1 MAGGGVDVDGG
12 LQMEAVWEA
21 REGVH
26 GGFGLDAAG
35 GKALDLRDGHALG
48 VVHPFADE
56 GLDGFEAVLRAQLF
70 EPLLADPGA
79 GEHAEVVAVPDLGC
93 ADALA
98 AHADDV
104 ADILIVLLD
113 LDAGEDEGAFR
124 VDVDGVGHVGGG
136 EGVPDIGL
144 VRFDAGRED
153 VLAFVEDGDDDGVVG
168 GMGVAEVGVVVE
180 EGVALLEVGVEV
192 GHGLAEEAGAV
203 DVDGSPLRSGEELV
217 LCGGDGGGEVTGDE
231 GRGAG
236 RADEGIGHLAGDA
249 VDAVGHDEQLDGV
262 HR

>member
-1 MAGGGVDVDGG
+1 MVVSAW
-12 LQMEAVWEA
+12 MRPA
-21 REGVH
+21 
-26 GGFGLDAAG
+26 

-56 GLDGFEAVLRAQLF
+56 GLDGFEAVLRAEIF

-79 GEHAEVVAVPDLGC
+79 GEHAEVVAVPDLGR

-104 ADILIVLLD
+104 ADILIALLD
-113 LDAGEDEGAFR
+113 LDAGEDERAFR

-180 EGVALLEVGVEV
+180 EGVCPL
-192 GHGLAEEAGAV
+192 
-203 DVDGSPLRSGEELV
+203 GSRGGGRPWFGRGGRSRRRGREPLRSGEELV
-217 LCGGDGGGEVTGDE
+217 LCGGDGGGEVAGDE
-231 GRGAG
+231 SRGAG
-236 RADEGIGHLAGDA
+236 RADERVGHLAGDA